1 MRKIVLTTFFKA
13 ENYGAALQVYA
24 LQSVLQH
31 KGYYVEILNYRDANI
46 EDPYRLIKWRQSS
59 FRMFLR
65 VCVSSILFYKRN
77 WERHKKFIR
86 FQESYL
92 QIGKAEYWTVRSI
105 KENSPEAEC
114 YITGSDQVW
123 NTEIT
128 KEVSDVYT
136 LNFGL
141 EQIQRI
147 SYAASIGNT
156 QISAEEME
164 LFREKLSR
172 IDTLSVRETTAK
184 TLLEKMGLEKS
195 VSVTLDP
202 VFLRSREEWEA
213 DLIDIEKNTEKITEK
228 YILAYYV
235 EPDEEYQKVVNEFS
249 RKTSLKVIHFER
261 WRRCSNELFSAYT
274 ADPFEFV
281 NLIRNAEYVI
291 TTSFH
296 ATAFSIIFHKEFW
309 AFPHRHTGSRV
320 EDLLSTME
328 ISDRVIHSYDEF
340 LLKRYDQQIDYK
352 KVDIILGREKEKSLK
367 WLGDALDNR
376 RNMGE

>member
-1 MRKIVLTTFFKA
+1 MRKIILTTFFKA

-31 KGYYVEILNYRDANI
+31 KGFCVEILNYRDANI
-46 EDPYRLIKWRQSS
+46 EGAYRLIKWKQSS
-59 FRMFLR
+59 FHMFLR
-65 VCVSSILFYKRN
+65 ACASSILFYKRN

-92 QIGKAEYWTVRSI
+92 QIGETEYWNVRSI
-105 KENSPEAEC
+105 KENFPEAEC

-136 LNFGL
+136 LNFGP
-141 EQIQRI
+141 EHIQRI
-147 SYAASIGNT
+147 SYAASIGNS
-156 QISAEEME
+156 QISREETR

-172 IDTLSVRETTAK
+172 INVLSVRETTAK
-184 TLLEKMGLEKS
+184 ITLEKLGLEKS

-202 VFLRSREEWEA
+202 VFLRSKEEWETE
-213 DLIDIEKNTEKITEK
+213 IMDIEKITDK

-235 EPDEEYQKVVNEFS
+235 EPDEEYQRVVSELS
-249 RKTSLKVIHFER
+249 RRTGLKVIHFER
-261 WRRCSNELFSAYT
+261 WRRYSNELFSAYT
-274 ADPFEFV
+274 AGPFEFV
-281 NLIRNAEYVI
+281 NLIRNAEYII

-320 EDLLSTME
+320 EDLLSTLK
-328 ISDRVIHSYDEF
+328 ISDRVIHTYEEF
-340 LLKRYDQQIDYK
+340 LLKRYDQQIDYV
-352 KVDIILGREKEKSLK
+352 KVDFILDREKDKSLK
-367 WLGDALDNR
+367 WLEVALENR
-376 RNMGE
+376 RNMEE